1 MSALSAVA
9 PEFVVEV
16 AAALTSAGRA
26 DLVPQVESGIIER
39 WTYDPDADA
48 GNIYLVRPRPSWHFE
63 KLSHPVAETI
73 SFNEDDGFYI
83 DVDHDGN
90 VFGIEYVGRPDV
102 LAQLRR
108 TDGL

>member
-1 MSALSAVA
+1 MSSLSAIA
-9 PEFVVEV
+9 PEFVAEV
-16 AAALTSAGRA
+16 ATAPRSAGRA
-26 DLVPQVESGIIER
+26 DLVPKLESGIIER

-73 SFNEDDGFYI
+73 SFEEDNGI
-83 DVDHDGN
+83 HVDVDHDGN
-90 VFGIEYVGRPDV
+90 LFGIEYMGRPDV

-108 TDGL
+108 AHAL